1 MTPKQVK
8 KFYKSLYNFNKQT
21 RMSASTLSNWL
32 KSGKIPIGSQLQIER
47 LTEGKLTADWDFDK
61 K

>member
-8 KFYKSLYNFNKQT
+8 KFYKSLYNFNKKT
-21 RMSASTLSNWL
+21 RMSASTLGNWL

-47 LTEGKLTADWDFDK
+47 LTDGKLTADWDYDK

>member
-1 MTPKQVK
+1 
-8 KFYKSLYNFNKQT
+8 
-21 RMSASTLSNWL
+21 MSASTLGNWL

-47 LTEGKLTADWDFDK
+47 LTDGKLTADWDYDK